1 MSEERKL
8 IAISKPI
15 EETPTSVYRC
25 VVHITKQCEVL
36 FYAKDK
42 SHAIEQVEA
51 LGEEELTEY
60 GKCFKQYEP
69 KVVKCEVRKKP
80 TDD

>member
-42 SHAIEQVEA
+42 GDAIEQVEA
-51 LGEEELTEY
+51 LTEQELTDY
-60 GKCFKQYEP
+60 GDCFKQHKP
-69 KVVKCEVRKKP
+69 KVVKCEV
-80 TDD
+80 TNHE